1 MIAFRFVSLIRCMK
15 GLIFMDRKH
24 SLQTFV
30 HRTLVYRLIVV
41 GVALSLVVGLV
52 TLFIERNRVSREAI
66 DFAVDR
72 LSLFSSTY
80 DHLLTDPNR
89 LDPKKIHQAIT
100 EFRSTRT
107 GNKSGSFVFVGIYDV
122 HGAVITEIFD
132 EHQKEFNET
141 KKKQQAL
148 EILMP
153 ARQPDKKP
161 DKIKD
166 QSEIIR
172 INGRPYLR
180 IALPLINKS
189 STRVGIINGFFAF
202 SDQTIRAFRMR
213 GLMAMINAMMI
224 VLLTTA
230 VLYPVILRLTRQIT
244 RFSVQLLDAN
254 MDTLE
259 TLGSAIAKRDSDTN
273 AHNYRVSIYAARI
286 GEEMGLPAKAMRTLI
301 KGAFLHDVGKIGI
314 PDDILLKPGKLD
326 DDEFEIMKT
335 HVEQG
340 RDIIQ
345 RSKWLHD
352 ALEVV
357 RFHHEKITGKGY
369 PDGLSGENIPVTARI
384 FAIADVFDAL
394 TSKRPYKDA
403 WSFDKAMEIME
414 EGKGSHFDPDLLDAF
429 ARIARPLYDRF
440 GGKEEIF
447 QEELSDIIKKYFHD
461 GMDGLEY

>member
-1 MIAFRFVSLIRCMK
+1 
-15 GLIFMDRKH
+15 
-24 SLQTFV
+24 
-30 HRTLVYRLIVV
+30 
-41 GVALSLVVGLV
+41 
-52 TLFIERNRVSREAI
+52 
-66 DFAVDR
+66 
-72 LSLFSSTY
+72 
-80 DHLLTDPNR
+80 
-89 LDPKKIHQAIT
+89 
-100 EFRSTRT
+100 
-107 GNKSGSFVFVGIYDV
+107 
-122 HGAVITEIFD
+122 
-132 EHQKEFNET
+132 
-141 KKKQQAL
+141 
-148 EILMP
+148 
-153 ARQPDKKP
+153 
-161 DKIKD
+161 
-166 QSEIIR
+166 
-172 INGRPYLR
+172 
-180 IALPLINKS
+180 
-189 STRVGIINGFFAF
+189 
-202 SDQTIRAFRMR
+202 MR
-213 GLMAMINAMMI
+213 GLMAMINSMVI

-230 VLYPVILRLTRQIT
+230 VLYPVILRLTRRIT

-286 GEEMGLPAKAMRTLI
+286 GEEMGLPARAMRTLI

-345 RSKWLHD
+345 RSKWLRD

-369 PDGLSGENIPVTARI
+369 PDGLSGEGIPVTARI

-429 ARIARPLYDRF
+429 ARISKPLYDRF

-447 QEELSDIIKKYFHD
+447 QKELSEIITKYFHD